1 MKKMMVK
8 IRKLTMSKRLGGGE
22 IMEHNFI
29 IDENR
34 KCYINGQEIENV
46 FNVDI
51 KNISATGI
59 ITVLLTVDVD
69 SVDVKYKSPFK

>member
-1 MKKMMVK
+1 
-8 IRKLTMSKRLGGGE
+8 
-22 IMEHNFI
+22 MEHNFI

-51 KNISATGI
+51 KNISATGT
-59 ITVLLTVDVD
+59 ITVILTVDVD
-69 SVDVKYKSPFK
+69 SVDVKYKGLFK